1 MSTDTSTISPNGWI
15 QSYPLDLSQAQGN
28 TMTQILYKRLP
39 CDAGAIAINN
49 NSSATLKVTI
59 TDAEAGTDSRL
70 SRTFFVPGGHYQ
82 TFPTQP
88 YRAITVWGQN
98 ATGSD
103 SESAEVSAYEKLEA
117 ADIVLGAQ
125 DQGSDIWFEGT
136 FPPGV
141 PINLSS
147 PWGGVVNFTNE
158 DTTFLQLKVGFRM
171 SVFAGG
177 TSPGG
182 WAGCPI
188 ILKTGINADGLLNI
202 ATDIDL
208 YEGELDRKAITV
220 GDNGYMYASL
230 QGAWTITM
238 KDSAVIGS
246 NGVPIEFQNVLNNR
260 PYVVEM
266 GPGSLITSGQGPSV
280 VWAAKW
286 TRLGA
291 AAKISFAY
299 AGDSWA
305 QNADL
310 APEANMAI
318 YGTTNTSSTD
328 TGQLTLATGSSL
340 GAYGGNWNHSNI
352 HLGPGAEANI
362 GGDLNESSVDVGAG
376 AQFVFA
382 DASMTAVNLYE
393 SSIKIAEAA
402 ILACQNM
409 GTWSNLDIEVGRAAS
424 LTINPNDPS
433 PAGSG
438 CFITGRI
445 KTGAASTGTLW
456 QDSSSTAV
464 VNIDQPAGSTWT
476 FGSYDSSS
484 GTITSYT
491 GTSGLILGVV
501 TNADSS
507 PVVIPNV
514 ESFTQFTLMMNVTA
528 IPSGTLTYN
537 VDTQDPVTGGN
548 YNVVGTQSITATG
561 TTHGGPYVL
570 YGELIVNFSTPAG
583 AVWALALIGQPS

>member
-103 SESAEVSAYEKLEA
+103 TESAEVSAYEKLEA

-171 SVFAGG
+171 SVYAGG

-182 WAGCPI
+182 FAYCPI
-188 ILKTGINADGLLNI
+188 ILKTGINAAGVVNI
-202 ATDIDL
+202 ATGNDF
-208 YEGELDRKAITV
+208 YSGEVDRKEITL
-220 GDNGYMYASL
+220 GNNGYMWASL
-230 QGAWTITM
+230 QGAWVITT
-238 KDSAVIGS
+238 DSGAQIGK
-246 NGVPIEFQNVLNNR
+246 GVPIAFQNVNNNR
-260 PYVVEM
+260 PYVLEM
-266 GPGSLITSGQGPSV
+266 GPAANLISGVGPSV
-280 VWAAKW
+280 TFSSKW

-291 AAKISFAY
+291 AAQMIYEA
-299 AGDSWA
+299 AGISWA

-310 APEANMAI
+310 GPEAQLQI
-318 YGTTNTSSTD
+318 YGTTNTSSTIY
-328 TGQLTLATGSSL
+328 GQLTMDTGSTL
-340 GAYGGNWNHSNI
+340 AAYGGTWNDLAI
-352 HLGPGAEANI
+352 HLGPGAQAI
-362 GGDLNESSVDVGAG
+362 LGGDINTTTIEVDGGGSFSFWDPSTPDNYLTASKVHVREGA
-376 AQFVFA
+376 
-382 DASMTAVNLYE
+382 NLTCGN
-393 SSIKIAEAA
+393 
-402 ILACQNM
+402 L
-409 GTWSNLDIEVGRAAS
+409 GTWSNVEIDAGPAAS

-433 PAGSG
+433 PVGSG

-548 YNVVGTQSITATG
+548 YNVIGTQSITATG
-561 TTHGGPYVL
+561 TTHGGPYSL
-570 YGELIVNFSTPAG
+570 YGELIVNFSTPSG